1 MSKTKVARTWMEEE
15 VVDVVGAKG
24 RHDPERTAV
33 RHGNELG
40 AVTLGGRPRPD
51 RAAAR
56 AQRRRR

>member
-33 RHGNELG
+33 RHGHELG
-40 AVTLGGRPRPD
+40 EVTLGGRPRPD

-56 AQRRRR
+56 A